1 MHSGFRV
8 IWDSHVRG
16 FQISFVRVFWV
27 VSPKESDMNF
37 PRAFAAIS
45 CVFVFVGID
54 VTAIAQEGI
63 VVGWGSNAYGKSIA
77 PTDLGP
83 CTQIAAGSYHTA
95 VIQLVGNVKAWGYN
109 SHGQTDVPTGLGA
122 CTQIAGGE
130 RHTVALRE
138 DGIVRAW
145 GIDVDGQCSIPSDL
159 GVCTQIAS
167 GLNHTIALTQK
178 GVVRTWGNNW
188 AGQCNIPSDLGVCTQ
203 IAAGDS
209 HTIAIQQS
217 GLMRAWGWNGN
228 GQCDIPSDLGVCTQI
243 AGGAVHTIALTG
255 DGIVRAWGSNGN
267 GQCNIPSNL
276 GPCRKIAGASN
287 HTIALR
293 QDGIVRA
300 WGYNTEGQC
309 SIPSD
314 LGVCTQIATASN
326 NALAIKTKFVMNTRT
341 AQYYSQLI
349 PGISNAENGDILL
362 VDASTLGEDSVDYR
376 GKSIELKS
384 AHAILRPAISTTLFA
399 NGARMTAPESIKID
413 GVVNIPTNVGITI
426 TTSST
431 LAFAGNT
438 FVSLGGSVMAQN
450 DGSPVQL
457 DGSMIL
463 ATNAV
468 FNALAPISLNG
479 SLDLLGGILI
489 ADNFSTASE
498 STFVSVGGTIDVG
511 LLTMGGDA
519 SCLASTIVA
528 DVAVSASS
536 QLAASGQ
543 IIGAIDN
550 SGRILTTDDL
560 VVIGNIHNKT
570 TGTILAQ
577 VGVLYVT
584 GQLMNE
590 GIVIGNVITTP
601 GFAGG
606 GTGGT
611 QPGDGIRVAG
621 SVSVGTGGE
630 LRFIEELWKFS
641 LCGDMT
647 IACPASKIQF
657 QGAELSFDGCDSTT
671 QSFEVTSR
679 DFGCVAGP
687 FEGGAADVSLFGEI
701 AIHTG
706 STVALVDAFHNTAG
720 KGSEVL
726 YAKGLHV
733 FPGATLMTNGHKVYT
748 SNANIQGSVDDPSN
762 ICELPYNP
770 NPDINGDGYVNGI
783 DLAYILVYWSTG
795 TAVADL
801 NRDGI
806 VSGLDLAI
814 MMGAWQP

>member
-1 MHSGFRV
+1 
-8 IWDSHVRG
+8 
-16 FQISFVRVFWV
+16 
-27 VSPKESDMNF
+27 MNF

-54 VTAIAQEGI
+54 ATAIAQEGI
-63 VVGWGSNAYGKSIA
+63 VVGWGSNTYGESIA
-77 PTDLGP
+77 PTDLGQ

-122 CTQIAGGE
+122 CTQIAAGE
-130 RHTVALRE
+130 RHTVALQQS
-138 DGIVRAW
+138 GIVRAW
-145 GIDVDGQCSIPSDL
+145 G
-159 GVCTQIAS
+159 
-167 GLNHTIALTQK
+167 
-178 GVVRTWGNNW
+178 NNGS
-188 AGQCNIPSDLGVCTQ
+188 GQCNIPSDLGVCTQ
-203 IAAGDS
+203 IAGGAW

-217 GLMRAWGWNGN
+217 GFVRAWGDNFYS
-228 GQCDIPSDLGVCTQI
+228 QCIIPSDLGVCAQI
-243 AGGAVHTIALTG
+243 AGG
-255 DGIVRAWGSNGN
+255 
-267 GQCNIPSNL
+267 P
-276 GPCRKIAGASN
+276 
-287 HTIALR
+287 
-293 QDGIVRA
+293 
-300 WGYNTEGQC
+300 
-309 SIPSD
+309 
-314 LGVCTQIATASN
+314 N
-326 NALAIKTKFVMNTRT
+326 NVLAIKTKFVLNTRT
-341 AQYYSQLI
+341 SQYYSQLI
-349 PGISNAENGDILL
+349 PGISNAENGDILF
-362 VDASTLGEDSVDYR
+362 VDASTLGENSLDYR

-570 TGTILAQ
+570 NGPILAQ

>member
-1 MHSGFRV
+1 MNSGFRV

-16 FQISFVRVFWV
+16 FQISFVPVFWV

-37 PRAFAAIS
+37 PRALAAIS

-54 VTAIAQEGI
+54 ATAIAQEGI
-63 VVGWGSNAYGKSIA
+63 VVGWGANGYGQTIA

-83 CTQIAAGSYHTA
+83 CTQIAAGGYHTA

-122 CTQIAGGE
+122 CTQIAAGE

-145 GIDVDGQCSIPSDL
+145 GSDVEGQCSIPSDL

-167 GLNHTIALTQK
+167 GQYHTIALTQE
-178 GVVRTWGNNW
+178 GVVRAWGYNYY
-188 AGQCNIPSDLGVCTQ
+188 GQCTVPSDLGPCRK
-203 IAAGDS
+203 IAGGFFQS
-209 HTIAIQQS
+209 IAIRED
-217 GLMRAWGWNGN
+217 GIVRAWGYNGE
-228 GQCDIPSDLGVCTQI
+228 GQCDIPSDLGPCTQI
-243 AGGAVHTIALTG
+243 ASGAYHSIAIRE
-255 DGIVRAWGSNGN
+255 DGIVRAWGSNGD
-267 GQCNIPSNL
+267 GQCDIPSNL
-276 GPCRKIAGASN
+276 GPCTQIAGGRYHS
-287 HTIALR
+287 IALT
-293 QDGIVRA
+293 QEGVVRG
-300 WGYNTEGQC
+300 WGSQCCGQLTF
-309 SIPSD
+309 PSA
-314 LGVCTQIATASN
+314 LGNCTQIATAWDYV
-326 NALAIKTKFVMNTRT
+326 LAIKTKFVLNTRT

-762 ICELPYNP
+762 ICELPYKP
-770 NPDINGDGYVNGI
+770 NPDINGDGHVNGI

-814 MMGAWQP
+814 MMGSWQP

>member
-1 MHSGFRV
+1 MAYF
-8 IWDSHVRG
+8 VRG
-16 FQISFVRVFWV
+16 WFWV
-27 VSPKESDMNF
+27 GSGGSAWVPSARMLCNKSLLF
-37 PRAFAAIS
+37 FGSLRAHSSVFGDNAIMKTFSSLVILCTSWCDLNLKRAA
-45 CVFVFVGID
+45 CF
-54 VTAIAQEGI
+54 IA
-63 VVGWGSNAYGKSIA
+63 VALALNAPSIA
-77 PTDLGP
+77 SAQVIPSGP
-83 CTQIAAGSYHTA
+83 
-95 VIQLVGNVKAWGYN
+95 
-109 SHGQTDVPTGLGA
+109 
-122 CTQIAGGE
+122 
-130 RHTVALRE
+130 
-138 DGIVRAW
+138 VRAW
-145 GIDVDGQCSIPSDL
+145 GWNDYGQCTIPSDL
-159 GVCTQIAS
+159 GVCTQIAG
-167 GLNHTIALTQK
+167 GLY
-178 GVVRTWGNNW
+178 
-188 AGQCNIPSDLGVCTQ
+188 
-203 IAAGDS
+203 

-217 GLMRAWGWNGN
+217 GIVRAWGSNAQGQCTVPNDLGPCTQIAAGYGHTIALQQSGLVCAWGWNDYGQRTVPSN
-228 GQCDIPSDLGVCTQI
+228 VGVCTQIAGGLNHTIAIQQSGFVRAWGYNDFGQCTIPSDLGVCTQI
-243 AGGAVHTIALTG
+243 AGGAWHTIAIQQSG
-255 DGIVRAWGSNGN
+255 FVRAWGDNFYS
-267 GQCNIPSNL
+267 QCI
-276 GPCRKIAGASN
+276 
-287 HTIALR
+287 
-293 QDGIVRA
+293 
-300 WGYNTEGQC
+300 
-309 SIPSD
+309 IPSD
-314 LGVCTQIATASN
+314 LGVCAQIAGGPN
-326 NALAIKTKFVMNTRT
+326 NVLAIKTKFVLNTRT
-341 AQYYSQLI
+341 SQYYSQLI
-349 PGISNAENGDILL
+349 PGISNAENGDILF
-362 VDASTLGEDSVDYR
+362 VDASTLGENSVDYR

-384 AHAILRPAISTTLFA
+384 AHAILRPTISTTLFA
-399 NGARMTAPESIKID
+399 NGARMTAPESIQID

-570 TGTILAQ
+570 NGTILAQ

>member
-1 MHSGFRV
+1 
-8 IWDSHVRG
+8 
-16 FQISFVRVFWV
+16 
-27 VSPKESDMNF
+27 MNF

-54 VTAIAQEGI
+54 ATAIAQEGI
-63 VVGWGSNAYGKSIA
+63 VVGWGSNTYGESIA
-77 PTDLGP
+77 PTDLGQ

-122 CTQIAGGE
+122 CTQIAAGE
-130 RHTVALRE
+130 RHTVALQQS
-138 DGIVRAW
+138 GIVRAW
-145 GIDVDGQCSIPSDL
+145 GYNDY
-159 GVCTQIAS
+159 
-167 GLNHTIALTQK
+167 
-178 GVVRTWGNNW
+178 
-188 AGQCNIPSDLGVCTQ
+188 GQCNIPSDLGVCTQ
-203 IAAGDS
+203 IAGGER
-209 HTIAIQQS
+209 HTIALQQS
-217 GLMRAWGWNGN
+217 GIVRAWGYNGY

-243 AGGAVHTIALTG
+243 AGGAWHTIALQQS
-255 DGIVRAWGSNGN
+255 GIVRAWGNNGS
-267 GQCNIPSNL
+267 GQCN
-276 GPCRKIAGASN
+276 
-287 HTIALR
+287 
-293 QDGIVRA
+293 
-300 WGYNTEGQC
+300 
-309 SIPSD
+309 IPSD
-314 LGVCTQIATASN
+314 LGVCTQIAGGAWHTIAIQQSGFVRAWGDNFYSQCIIPSDLGVCAQIAGGPN
-326 NALAIKTKFVMNTRT
+326 NVLAIKTKFVLNTRT
-341 AQYYSQLI
+341 SQYYSQLI
-349 PGISNAENGDILL
+349 PGISNAENGDILF
-362 VDASTLGEDSVDYR
+362 VDASTLGENSLDYR

-399 NGARMTAPESIKID
+399 NGARMTAPESIQID
-413 GVVNIPTNVGITI
+413 GVVNIPTNVGVTI

-570 TGTILAQ
+570 NGTILAQ

-762 ICELPYNP
+762 ICELPYKP
-770 NPDINGDGYVNGI
+770 NPDINGDGHVNGI

-795 TAVADL
+795 TAIADL

-814 MMGAWQP
+814 MMGSWQP

>member
-326 NALAIKTKFVMNTRT
+326 NALAIKTKFVLNTRT

>member
-27 VSPKESDMNF
+27 VFPKESDMNF

-54 VTAIAQEGI
+54 ATAIAQEGDVQI
-63 VVGWGSNAYGKSIA
+63 VA
-77 PTDLGP
+77 
-83 CTQIAAGSYHTA
+83 
-95 VIQLVGNVKAWGYN
+95 AWGYN
-109 SHGQTDVPTGLGA
+109 GN
-122 CTQIAGGE
+122 
-130 RHTVALRE
+130 
-138 DGIVRAW
+138 
-145 GIDVDGQCSIPSDL
+145 GQCNIPSDL
-159 GVCTQIAS
+159 GVCTQIA
-167 GLNHTIALTQK
+167 GGGEHTIAIQQS
-178 GVVRTWGNNW
+178 GIVRTWGYNLY
-188 AGQCNIPSDLGVCTQ
+188 GQCNIPSDLGVCTQ
-203 IAAGDS
+203 IAAGGY

-217 GLMRAWGWNGN
+217 G
-228 GQCDIPSDLGVCTQI
+228 T
-243 AGGAVHTIALTG
+243 
-255 DGIVRAWGSNGN
+255 
-267 GQCNIPSNL
+267 
-276 GPCRKIAGASN
+276 
-287 HTIALR
+287 
-293 QDGIVRA
+293 VRA
-300 WGYNTEGQC
+300 WGYNVYGQC
-309 SIPSD
+309 YIPSN
-314 LGVCTQIATASN
+314 LGLCTKLATGGGHSIALFPPTV
-326 NALAIKTKFVMNTRT
+326 LNTRT
-341 AQYYSQLI
+341 YEYFSQLTS
-349 PGISNAENGDILL
+349 GILNAENGDTLL
-362 VDASTLGEDSVDYR
+362 VEPSTLAAGNVDFR

-384 AHAILRPAISTTLFA
+384 KHAILRPAISTTLFA

-570 TGTILAQ
+570 NGTILAQ